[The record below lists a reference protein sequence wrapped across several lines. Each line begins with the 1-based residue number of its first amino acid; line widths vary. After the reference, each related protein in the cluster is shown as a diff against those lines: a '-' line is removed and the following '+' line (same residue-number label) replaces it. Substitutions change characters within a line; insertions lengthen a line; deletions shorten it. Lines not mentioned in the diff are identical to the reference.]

1 MAKWSRNRR
10 YASYLKSMN
19 RHNVEDV
26 EFFMR
31 SLKTPVAYDEA
42 AAACAVKD
50 LVYGMFKNVLMHKLQ
65 KTQKEVEKLFTECLK
80 AKNAEER
87 EKILPRHALQDAVN
101 FLLSKCDL
109 IWQIDGLP
117 ADFARCLPMP
127 DNLYEWMDPRLW
139 ANAILEYFHPSC
151 MRSVPLARRAWEEK
165 MFGKNICGK

>member
-26 EFFMR
+26 EFFIR

-65 KTQKEVEKLFTECLK
+65 KTQKEMEKLFSDCLR
-80 AKNAEER
+80 ANHDEER
-87 EKILPRHALQDAVN
+87 EKILSRSDLQGTVV
-101 FLLSKCDL
+101 FLLCKCDL
-109 IWQIDGLP
+109 VWQVDGLP
-117 ADFARCLPMP
+117 ADFMRCLSMP
-127 DNLYEWMDPRLW
+127 ENLHEWMDPRVW
-139 ANAILEYFHPSC
+139 SNAVLEYFHPSC
-151 MRSVPLARRAWEEK
+151 MRSLPLARRAWEKK
-165 MFGKNICGK
+165 MFGKNFCGI